1 MKKLLAVLLL
11 VAMVFTLAACGE
23 QATEEE
29 DATETTG
36 GRSLEE
42 IQASGQII
50 MYTNAEFPP
59 FEYRDGDEVL
69 GVDVD
74 IANEIANDLGVELVI
89 EDVNFDSIV
98 TAIQTG
104 KGDFGAAGISIT
116 PERQENVDFSIEY
129 ITSKQ
134 YIIVPED
141 TEITYFEDLAGMD
154 IGVQAGTTGDFV
166 VGDAINGTED
176 DDGNAVIG
184 VLQDSGATSKGYTN
198 AILAAQDILTGRLD
212 AVVIDQLPA
221 ENIVAANEG
230 LKCLELKYQ
239 DGSDTTEKYAI
250 AVTKGNSAL
259 LDAINET
266 LQRLIDEGTIDEF
279 IINHTANAAVNE

>member
-89 EDVNFDSIV
+89 EDVNFDSII
-98 TAIQTG
+98 TAIQTS

-134 YIIVPED
+134 YIIVPENTD
-141 TEITYFEDLAGMD
+141 ITYFEDLAGMN

-176 DDGNAVIG
+176 DDGNAVVG

-250 AVTKGNSAL
+250 AVAKGNSAL

-279 IINHTANAAVNE
+279 IINHTENAAVNE